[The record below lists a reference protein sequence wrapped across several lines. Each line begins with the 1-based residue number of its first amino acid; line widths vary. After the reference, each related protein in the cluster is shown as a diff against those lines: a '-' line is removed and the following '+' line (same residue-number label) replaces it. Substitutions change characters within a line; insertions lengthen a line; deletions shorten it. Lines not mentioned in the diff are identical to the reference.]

1 MKKPGKNFNTF
12 DCINIF
18 LMLALCF
25 VTIYPLWYCLIGSF
39 NEGRDAMYGG
49 IYWWPRVFTLEN
61 YKTVFGDNSII
72 GAFGISVARTV
83 LGVVLGVLVTS
94 MASYALLAK
103 QLLFKKTYYA
113 MGTLTMFFSGGLIP
127 SFFLIRRLGLYDSF
141 WVFVL
146 PSLFSF
152 YFLLVFQS
160 FFRSF
165 SGELEE
171 SAKMDG
177 ANELFIYFNII
188 MPLSKPVIATIS
200 LFLGVG
206 HWNDYF
212 SGIIYIDNE
221 KLRPI
226 STYLYQVIAQS
237 GSNRM
242 MENIPG
248 VNTSEVKTVTS
259 QSVRL
264 ATMIVATAPIIAV
277 YPWLQKYFIKG
288 VMIGAIKG

>member
-1 MKKPGKNFNTF
+1 MKKTLKKYGVFDYFN
-12 DCINIF
+12 IL
-18 LMLALCF
+18 LMLGLCF
-25 VTIYPLWYCLIGSF
+25 ITVYPLWYCLIVSF
-39 NEGRDAMYGG
+39 NEGKDAMFGG
-49 IYWWPRVFTLEN
+49 IYWWPRVFSLEN
-61 YKTVFGDNSII
+61 YETVFRDVGIV

-83 LGVVLGVLVTS
+83 LGVVFSILVIS
-94 MASYALLAK
+94 MTSYALLAK
-103 QLLFKKTYYA
+103 KLLFRKIYYV
-113 MGTLTMFFSGGLIP
+113 MGTITMFFSGGLIP
-127 SFFLIRRLGLYDSF
+127 SFFLIRKLGLYDSF

-152 YFLLVFQS
+152 YFLLVFQA
-160 FFRSF
+160 FFRTLSDA
-165 SGELEE
+165 LEE

-177 ANELFIYFNII
+177 ANELYIYFKII
-188 MPLSKPVIATIS
+188 LPLSKPVLATIA

-212 SGIIYIDNE
+212 TGIIYIDNA

-226 STYLYQVIAQS
+226 STYLYQVIAQA
-237 GSNRM
+237 GSNQM
-242 MENIPG
+242 VENIPG
-248 VNTSEVKTVTS
+248 VNTGDLRKVTA

-264 ATMIVATAPIIAV
+264 ATMIVATVPILAT